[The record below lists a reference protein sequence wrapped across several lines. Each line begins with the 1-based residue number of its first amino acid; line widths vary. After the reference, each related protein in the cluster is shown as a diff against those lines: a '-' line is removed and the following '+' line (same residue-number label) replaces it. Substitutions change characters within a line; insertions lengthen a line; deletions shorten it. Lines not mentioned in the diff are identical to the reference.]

1 MVGLHLL
8 PSPGKYAKNQT
19 TGVGTENTLLT
30 LLNGR
35 AIFLEEEKKRLRGT
49 EKKNQRT
56 STISGFEVKAIT
68 LITWVGLLNQLTA
81 FRAKSEVS

>member
-19 TGVGTENTLLT
+19 AGVGTESTLLT

-35 AIFLEEEKKRLRGT
+35 AVFLEEKKKKRLRGM
-49 EKKNQRT
+49 EKNNQ
-56 STISGFEVKAIT
+56 
-68 LITWVGLLNQLTA
+68 
-81 FRAKSEVS
+81 

>member
-19 TGVGTENTLLT
+19 AGVGTENTLLT

-35 AIFLEEEKKRLRGT
+35 AVFLEEKKKT
-49 EKKNQRT
+49 EGQGKEESANIYNQW
-56 STISGFEVKAIT
+56 I
-68 LITWVGLLNQLTA
+68 
-81 FRAKSEVS
+81 